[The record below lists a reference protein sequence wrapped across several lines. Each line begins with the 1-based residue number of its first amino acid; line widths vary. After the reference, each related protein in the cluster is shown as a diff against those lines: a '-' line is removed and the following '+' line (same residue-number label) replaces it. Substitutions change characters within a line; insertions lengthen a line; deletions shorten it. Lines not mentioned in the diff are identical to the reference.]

1 MEVLEFGDK
10 GKRRIILIHGF
21 QSPYQVWEKYIKYYE
36 SQFHIMVPILPG
48 HNPKQIED
56 FTSFEK
62 AADELE
68 NYYIPK
74 YGKEVYAIYGMS
86 MGGVLTAAL
95 WKRNRLCIDKLIF
108 DGSPIVSINGFMKK
122 MMTSFYLD
130 ITKKTQRRDRKT
142 LERAKKSII
151 SKDCFEPF
159 LEVLDNMTDETIK
172 NCIGDISS
180 FHVTSDI
187 NTPNTEIYFYHGT
200 APNEMLAKKSAK
212 YLAKHYPKVNVKC
225 FKGRGHC
232 ELALLYPDMM
242 IDELKQIL

>member
-21 QSPYQVWEKYIKYYE
+21 QSPYQVWEKYIKHYE

-142 LERAKKSII
+142 LEQAKKSII

>member
-130 ITKKTQRRDRKT
+130 ITKKTQRRNRKT
-142 LERAKKSII
+142 LEQAKKSII